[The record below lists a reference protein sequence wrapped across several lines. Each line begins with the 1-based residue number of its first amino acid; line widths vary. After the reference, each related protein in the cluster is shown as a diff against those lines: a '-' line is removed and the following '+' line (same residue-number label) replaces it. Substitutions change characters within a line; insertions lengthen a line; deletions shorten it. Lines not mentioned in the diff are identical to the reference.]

1 MPQAERRV
9 KAHTRQLQALELR
22 KAGLTYARIAEIC
35 GYASKI
41 GAHKAVQAAIRSTLR
56 EVAEDVRSLEI
67 DRLDALLTG
76 VYPQAIKGNQGAID
90 RVLRIMERRAKLLG
104 LDAPAESR
112 IQSVEEIRVVF
123 ADGDPTGADAAAS
136 ADSE

>member
-67 DRLDALLTG
+67 DRLDALMTG

-104 LDAPAESR
+104 LDAPVQQEIEGR
-112 IQSVEEIRVVF
+112 INFVV
-123 ADGDPTGADAAAS
+123 DLS
-136 ADSE
+136 ADDRTDANG

>member
-22 KAGLTYARIAEIC
+22 KAGLTYARIAEVC
-35 GYASKI
+35 GYASKM

-104 LDAPAESR
+104 LDAPVQQEIEGR
-112 IQSVEEIRVVF
+112 INFVV
-123 ADGDPTGADAAAS
+123 DLS
-136 ADSE
+136 ADDRTDANG

>member
-104 LDAPAESR
+104 LDAPVQQEIEGR
-112 IQSVEEIRVVF
+112 INFVV
-123 ADGDPTGADAAAS
+123 DLS
-136 ADSE
+136 ADDRTDANG